1 MSNRR
6 REAHRDPGP
15 EWYTRRNLT
24 HRGAALEHNP
34 NLPFEAKEYQSRVER
49 TLEAMQER
57 GLDGLMI
64 HSPENI
70 YYLTGYHSVG
80 YFTYTALVLTPKGAT
95 IVLRDLISSM
105 VRHSSWVDDVKG
117 WTDVQ
122 DPIATTKIALD
133 DAGLIGKNVGYD
145 EQAWFYNI
153 GHHKALTE
161 SCPSTNFVETAGLV
175 EKVRRFKSE
184 QEIAYIREAAR
195 TCKASMQGCID
206 AIEEGATENDAAAAA
221 YYESIKAGS
230 EYLGHAILVATGSR
244 TGLGF
249 ATWERT
255 PISRGDLI
263 YLEVGGTYKR
273 YNAAMS
279 RGVAVGEPSDLAK
292 RLADGSRGAL
302 ERAIE
307 AMQPGATS
315 AAVDRAARGYME
327 QQGLADY
334 FRHRC
339 GYLIGIGF
347 PPDWGE
353 GRLMSIIENDDTP
366 LEPGLVFHLV
376 PDVRI
381 DGEIGVI
388 YSDTVLVTESGP
400 EVLTDFPRD
409 LVIK

>member
-1 MSNRR
+1 MQQ
-6 REAHRDPGP
+6 
-15 EWYTRRNLT
+15 
-24 HRGAALEHNP
+24 NP
-34 NLPFEAKEYQSRVER
+34 NLPFTAEEYRIRVEK
-49 TLEAMQER
+49 TLEAMNSK

-70 YYLTGYHSVG
+70 YYLTAYHSVG
-80 YFTYTALVLTPKGAT
+80 YFTYTALILTSKGAT
-95 IVLRDLISSM
+95 IVARSLLSSM
-105 VRHSSWVDDVKG
+105 VKHTSWVDDFQG
-117 WTDVQ
+117 WTDTQ

-133 DAGLIGKNVGYD
+133 SAGLIGKNVGYD
-145 EQAWFYNI
+145 QQAWFYNI
-153 GHHKALTE
+153 GHHNALVA
-161 SCPSTNFVETAGLV
+161 SCGATNFVETAGLV
-175 EKVRRFKSE
+175 EVVRRFKSP
-184 QEIAYIREAAR
+184 QEVAYIREAAR
-195 TCKASMQGCID
+195 TCKAAMQGCID

-230 EYLGHAILVATGSR
+230 EYLGHAMLVATGAR
-244 TGLGF
+244 GGIGF
-249 ATWERT
+249 TTWERT
-255 PISRGDLI
+255 PINRGDLLF
-263 YLEVGGTYKR
+263 LEMGGTYKR

-279 RGVAVGEPSDLAK
+279 RGVVVGEPSDLAK
-292 RLADGSRGAL
+292 RLAEASRGAL

-315 AAVDRAARGYME
+315 ASVDRAARGYME
-327 QQGLADY
+327 EKGLGEH
-334 FRHRC
+334 FQHRC

-376 PDVRI
+376 PDVKI

-388 YSDTVLVTESGP
+388 YSDTILVTDSGP